1 MLSDFLIAHRAE
13 LIDRCRAKAT
23 LREPNGADVEL
34 DHGVAQFLDLL
45 IKTLTVEQGDDP
57 LSSRKVSGATGGG
70 KPMLSEIGAT
80 AAQHG
85 SDLQQHGYTLEQ
97 VVHDYGDLCQAI
109 TDLAFE
115 RNEAIAIDEFRI
127 LNRCLDNAI
136 AEAVTEFSYRRDASI
151 ADKSAR
157 ALHERLGM
165 LTHELR
171 NHIHTAILALA
182 VLKTGN
188 VGMTGATAAV
198 LDRSLIGLRSLVD
211 NALADVRLTVGM
223 PPKHQLLSLSDFIA
237 ELTVSS
243 TLEAQSYECVLT
255 VAAVD
260 PKLAVDVDRD
270 LMFSAVNN
278 LLQNAFKFT
287 RHRTEVLLNAY
298 ASANRIVIDVED
310 RCGGLQRGTVATM
323 FEPFAQMGTDT
334 SGVGLGLSIC
344 RRAIESSDG
353 NLSVRDLPGR
363 GCIFTIDLPRHAMP
377 DQPIV
382 A

>member
-1 MLSDFLIAHRAE
+1 MLSDFLIAHRVE
-13 LIDRCRAKAT
+13 LIDRCRAKVA
-23 LREPNGADVEL
+23 LRAAPHKRKEL
-34 DHGVAQFLDLL
+34 DHGVSQFLDQLV
-45 IKTLTVEQGDDP
+45 KTLNVEQGDDP
-57 LSSRKVSGATGGG
+57 LSSRKVSGPSGGG
-70 KPMLSEIGAT
+70 KPTLSEIGAS
-80 AAQHG
+80 AALHG
-85 SDLQQHGYTLEQ
+85 SELQQHGYTLEQ

-115 RNEAIAIDEFRI
+115 RHEPIEIDEFRT

-136 AEAVTEFSYRRDASI
+136 AEAVTEFAYRRDASI
-151 ADKSAR
+151 ADKNAR

-165 LTHELR
+165 LAHELR
-171 NHIHTAILALA
+171 NHTNTAILALA

-223 PPKHQLLSLSDFIA
+223 PPRHQLLSLSDFIA

-243 TLEAQSYECVLT
+243 TLEAQSYECELT

-270 LMFSAVNN
+270 LLFSAVNN

-287 RHRTEVLLNAY
+287 HHRTEVSLNAY
-298 ASANRIVIDVED
+298 AAADRIVIDVED
-310 RCGGLQRGTVATM
+310 ECGGLASGTVETM
-323 FEPFAQMGTDT
+323 FEPFTRVGEE

-344 RRAIESSDG
+344 RRAVESNDG
-353 NLSVRDLPGR
+353 TLSVRDLPGR

-377 DQPIV
+377 EQPI
-382 A
+382 AA